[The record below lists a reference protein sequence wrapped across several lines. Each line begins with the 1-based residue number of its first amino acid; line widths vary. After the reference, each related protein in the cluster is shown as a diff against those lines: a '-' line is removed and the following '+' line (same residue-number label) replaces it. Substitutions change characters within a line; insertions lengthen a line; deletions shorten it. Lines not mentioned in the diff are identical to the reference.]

1 MTEFENSDN
10 NAESSREQ
18 QPTSSTTASRLMASL
33 NRLGERHGGTN
44 CSRGTLDKALI
55 KRICDAHRYYLAL

>member
-1 MTEFENSDN
+1 
-10 NAESSREQ
+10 
-18 QPTSSTTASRLMASL
+18 MASL